1 MFNAAAFVHSH
12 IAHFYALAGP
22 DFVVGPDA
30 DPAKRNILGVVE
42 KVGIPI
48 AGEVLK
54 HRAIAQDIQIMVGGR
69 STHPVW
75 TLPGG
80 VSKGITEEQRKEIIE
95 KAKSWRRIREILPE
109 TFRRRRPQKQSV
121 SGSHSVRHV

>member
-1 MFNAAAFVHSH
+1 VYKVDPPPAAKKLRELYNSAAFVHSH

-22 DFVVGPDA
+22 DFVLGPDS
-30 DPAKRNILGVVE
+30 DPAKRNILGIVE

-69 STHPVW
+69 STHPREESPRELRKNSAR
-75 TLPGG
+75 TLLKKQNPALNFP
-80 VSKGITEEQRKEIIE
+80 S
-95 KAKSWRRIREILPE
+95 
-109 TFRRRRPQKQSV
+109 FR
-121 SGSHSVRHV
+121 